1 MARYNTVA
9 TVASVSGAGTVVTPN
24 EGLLTTF
31 TGSAPYTVTIASPV
45 LFPGNSQ
52 SFFNN
57 NTNAVTLSTPVG
69 AFRGPGSTGAA
80 TIVMQPNTVLQLVS
94 NGTDYIT
101 VQDDGS
107 AFSATTGDFSGA
119 VGVDGNFDVATTRF
133 TVEASSGNTVV
144 AGTLAVT
151 GTSTFTGAP
160 AFNST
165 SHMVIPKG
173 TDAQRPGTPATG
185 FMRYNTD
192 RNVVEVWTGSAWQT
206 SGTPRQV
213 DVINTN
219 YSTSAG
225 EQCWVSTST
234 TAVTITLPGSP
245 VKGDSIRFLDLARS
259 FSARNLTVARNG
271 RPIQGDAQDL
281 TVNTNGAA
289 FDLIYYDGTFG
300 WRIFSI

>member
-9 TVASVSGAGTVVTPN
+9 TVASISSAGTVVTPN

-45 LFPGNSQ
+45 LFSGSTQ

-57 NTNAVTLSTPVG
+57 NTNAVTLSTPSG

-80 TIVMQPNTVLQLVS
+80 TLVMQPNTVLQIVS

-107 AFSATTGDFSGA
+107 TFSATTGQFSSTLNA
-119 VGVDGNFDVATTRF
+119 DGNFSVATNKF
-133 TVEASSGNTVV
+133 TVSAADGNTQV
-144 AGTLAVT
+144 AGTFGVT

-165 SHMVIPKG
+165 SHMLIPKG

-185 FMRYNTD
+185 FVRYNTD
-192 RNVVEVWTGSAWQT
+192 RNFIEVWTGSAWQ
-206 SGTPRQV
+206 SGDLMRQV

-219 YSTSAG
+219 YAASSG
-225 EQCWVSTST
+225 DQCWVSTST

-245 VKGDSIRFLDLARS
+245 VKGDSIRFFDLAKTFNSR
-259 FSARNLTVARNG
+259 ALTVDRNG
-271 RPIQGDAQDL
+271 RPIQGDAENL
-281 TVNTNGAA
+281 TVSTQGAA
-289 FDLIYYDGTFG
+289 FELVFYDATFG
-300 WRIFSI
+300 WRIFNV